1 MTGNWTVLASGSGG
15 NASLLQWNGQG
26 LLLDIGLGP
35 RQLDS
40 RLSEIGFGWNAVR
53 GVLLT
58 HTHSDHWNARTL
70 ARLAVLRIPFFCH
83 SGHLRP
89 LQLGCREFQDLQFA
103 GLVKMYSPGRDFA
116 PLPGVRCR
124 PLALKHDGGPTFGF
138 RIEAETQDAPPRWA
152 IGYAAD
158 LGSWDER
165 LAEGLANV
173 DVLAIEFNH
182 DVEMQL
188 ASRRARWLINR
199 VLGEFGHLSN
209 IQAAKLFEACVRQ
222 SAARRLRHLVQLH
235 LSRECNKPALAV
247 AAARELIA
255 RLELDLELHTASQ
268 DEPGRP
274 ISLNFQNVSGTD
286 TQSGRRR
293 DKETSGTGDVA
304 GGALLVSP
312 SSGLLF

>member
-1 MTGNWTVLASGSGG
+1 MTGKWTVLASGSGG
-15 NASLLQWNGQG
+15 NASLLECMGQG

-35 RQLDS
+35 RQFDS
-40 RLSEIGFGWNAVR
+40 RLNEIGFGWDGIR
-53 GVLLT
+53 GVVLT

-70 ARLAVLRIPFFCH
+70 ARLAALRIPFFCH

-103 GLVKMYSPGRDFA
+103 GLVKTYSSGRDFM
-116 PLPGVRCR
+116 PVPEIRCR
-124 PLALKHDGGPTFGF
+124 PLELKHDGGPTFGF
-138 RIEAETQDAPPRWA
+138 RIEEETQTGSPGWA

-165 LAEGLANV
+165 LVAGLANV

-209 IQAAKLFEACVRQ
+209 VQGAKLFEACVCR
-222 SAARRLRHLVQLH
+222 STAGRLSHLVQLH
-235 LSRECNKPALAV
+235 LSRECNRPALAV
-247 AAARELIA
+247 AAARELIS
-255 RLELDLELHTASQ
+255 RLELNLELHTAAQ
-268 DEPGRP
+268 DEAGQP
-274 ISLNFQNVSGTD
+274 ISLNFETLA
-286 TQSGRRR
+286 
-293 DKETSGTGDVA
+293 KETMPPSECANLA
-304 GGALLVSP
+304 GAASNRTA
-312 SSGLLF
+312 SN